1 MFQKGLFLGSYDFLK
16 NYVNFSVEI
25 FGQKIFFPKMGINGP
40 NVISIESSHRAELK
54 NIFCKIF

>member
-25 FGQKIFFPKMGINGP
+25 FGQKNFFPKMGIDGP
-40 NVISIESSHRAELK
+40 NVISIESSHRAEYK
-54 NIFCKIF
+54 NIFLKIF